1 MPISWPENK
10 KKLYL
15 GNLDAKRDWGFAPEY
30 VVCQWLMLQQD
41 KPDDYVIG
49 TGESHSVREFVE
61 LAFNHAGVEIEWDGD
76 GAGEKGII
84 RSLSSTLTSTLNV
97 GDVLIEI
104 APRYFRP
111 VEVEHLLA
119 DASKARE
126 RLGWEPK
133 VTFKEL
139 VKIMVDADMEMMGL
153 KFSGEGNSILEQKGI
168 NWTKNQMSTVK

>member
-1 MPISWPENK
+1 MGW
-10 KKLYL
+10 
-15 GNLDAKRDWGFAPEY
+15 RWRWG
-30 VVCQWLMLQQD
+30 
-41 KPDDYVIG
+41 
-49 TGESHSVREFVE
+49 
-61 LAFNHAGVEIEWDGD
+61 
-76 GAGEKGII
+76 KGII

>member
-1 MPISWPENK
+1 
-10 KKLYL
+10 
-15 GNLDAKRDWGFAPEY
+15 
-30 VVCQWLMLQQD
+30 MLQQD

-61 LAFNHAGVEIEWDGD
+61 LAFNYAGVEIEWDSD
-76 GAGEKGII
+76 GAGGKGII

-104 APRYFRP
+104 DPRYFRP
-111 VEVEHLLA
+111 TEVEHLLA

-139 VKIMVDADMEMMGL
+139 VKIMVDADMELFGL
-153 KFSGEGNSILEQKGI
+153 MPIGEGQGILDEKGI
-168 NWTKNQMSTVK
+168 HWTKNKQTR